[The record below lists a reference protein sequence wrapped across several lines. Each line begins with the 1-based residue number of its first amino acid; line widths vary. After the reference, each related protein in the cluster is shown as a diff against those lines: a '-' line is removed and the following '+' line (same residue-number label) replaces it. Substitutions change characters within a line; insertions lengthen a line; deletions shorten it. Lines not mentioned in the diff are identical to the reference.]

1 MNQFEKFQSA
11 ISITKIKDNFYKVIP
26 NRDYFVGNTPHGGYL
41 NAVMS
46 KALLSTLPHK
56 NIISS
61 SIQYLDRTDSVDTF
75 LEVEILKES
84 RGSSAGLVK
93 LIQDNKICSTM
104 NGTCSDFERMK
115 GFHGLESRLPD
126 IFNSHDHNE
135 YKELNYDKISKG
147 FTPAF
152 IKQLDCKINPNHAWW
167 DKDPLDNN
175 AEARCSAFLEMPGGM
190 ADQFCLAY
198 YSDILPPVVSN
209 KYGALGWI
217 PTLTLT
223 THIRMMPTT
232 SKLFADFKASDINNG
247 YFEQDAR
254 IWDLNGNFVAS
265 SRQLARILKSEEK
278 LSLKRK

>member
-1 MNQFEKFQSA
+1 M
-11 ISITKIKDNFYKVIP
+11 
-26 NRDYFVGNTPHGGYL
+26 
-41 NAVMS
+41 
-46 KALLSTLPHK
+46 PHK

-61 SIQYLDRTDSVDTF
+61 STQYLDRTESTDTF
-75 LEVEILKES
+75 LEVELLKAS

-104 NGTCSDFERMK
+104 TGTCSDFKKMK
-115 GFHGLESRLPD
+115 GFNGLETSLPS

-135 YKELNYDKISKG
+135 YLELNYDKISKG
-147 FTPAF
+147 FTPSF
-152 IKQLDCKINPNHAWW
+152 IKQLNCYINPDHAWW
-167 DKDPLDNN
+167 NRDPIDNN
-175 AEARCSAFLEMPGGM
+175 MEARCSAFLEMSGGI

-209 KYGALGWI
+209 KYGPLGWI

-232 SKLFADFKASDINNG
+232 SRLFADFKASDINNG

-278 LSLKRK
+278 LSTIRK